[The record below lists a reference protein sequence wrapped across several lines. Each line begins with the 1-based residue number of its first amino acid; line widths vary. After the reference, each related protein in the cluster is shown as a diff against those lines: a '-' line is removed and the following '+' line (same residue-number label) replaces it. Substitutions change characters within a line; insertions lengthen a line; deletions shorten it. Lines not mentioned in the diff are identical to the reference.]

1 MSTDIV
7 LPYETLRRWPR
18 HNIEVPVRLI
28 TQKPTK
34 AAVVQAR
41 GKQLSRGGMT
51 VFAGVELCIDE
62 QVAVEFIPPHV
73 EQPIRVRSLVRNRS
87 GYKYGVEF
95 IIADETGSQDV
106 GQIEAILRTMGEP
119 VN

>member
-7 LPYETLRRWPR
+7 LPYETLRRWSR
-18 HNIEVPVRLI
+18 HDIDVSVRLI
-28 TQKPTK
+28 TQKPTN

-62 QVAVEFIPPHV
+62 QVAVEFTPPHA
-73 EQPIRVRSLVRNRS
+73 EQPIRVRSFVRNRS

-95 IIADETGSQDV
+95 IADNDADHQSVRQLEVILKTLGS
-106 GQIEAILRTMGEP
+106 A
-119 VN
+119 